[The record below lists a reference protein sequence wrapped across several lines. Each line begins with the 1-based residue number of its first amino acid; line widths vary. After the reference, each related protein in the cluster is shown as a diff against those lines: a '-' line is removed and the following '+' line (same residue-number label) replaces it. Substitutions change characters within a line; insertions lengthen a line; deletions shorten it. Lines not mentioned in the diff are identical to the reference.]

1 MVSGVRVRVSV
12 RIRISKV
19 GVEVM
24 VIGSVAQTS
33 VAQIVCRPKA
43 CTPLL
48 F

>member
-33 VAQIVCRPKA
+33 VAQMVCRPNVLRPA
-43 CTPLL
+43 VV
-48 F
+48 